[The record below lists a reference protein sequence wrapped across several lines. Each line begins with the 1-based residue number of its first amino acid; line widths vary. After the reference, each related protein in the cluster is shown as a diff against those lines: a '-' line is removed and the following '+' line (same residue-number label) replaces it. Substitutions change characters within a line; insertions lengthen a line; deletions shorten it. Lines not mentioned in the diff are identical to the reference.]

1 MKKIILFGAFALM
14 ISGYAS
20 ATKITITNS
29 GFTFSP
35 DLVTINLGDTVVF
48 QLASM
53 HNSIEVNEATWNANG
68 NAPIDGG
75 WSLPLGGGQLTGL
88 AAGTH
93 FYVCG
98 PHASLGM
105 KGKVIVNGPSGIGDN
120 ELATK
125 KFSIFPNPT
134 NGKFSLQFNG
144 PDGQSGSWTRED
156 PYTAIEVFN
165 ILGNKVADLSDLIA
179 RSSGEVDLSYVP
191 NGIYF
196 IRIQDTKSS
205 YTQKLIKR

>member
-1 MKKIILFGAFALM
+1 MKKILLFGAFALM

-48 QLASM
+48 QLASI
-53 HNSIEVNEATWNANG
+53 HNSIEVNETTWNANG
-68 NAPIDGG
+68 NTPLGG
-75 WSLPLGGGQLTGL
+75 GFTLPLGGGQLTGITT
-88 AAGTH
+88 GTH

-98 PHASLGM
+98 PHASSGM
-105 KGKVIVNGPSGIGDN
+105 KGKIIVNGPSGIGDN

-125 KFSIFPNPT
+125 KFRIFPNPT
-134 NGKFSLQFNG
+134 NGKFTLQFNG
-144 PDGQSGSWTRED
+144 PDGKSGSWTRED
-156 PYTAIEVFN
+156 PHAAIEVFN
-165 ILGNKVADLSDLIA
+165 ILGDKVADLSDLIA
-179 RSSGEVDLSYVP
+179 KSSNDVDLSYVT

-196 IRIQDTKSS
+196 IRIQDSKSS
-205 YTQKLIKR
+205 FTEKLIKR